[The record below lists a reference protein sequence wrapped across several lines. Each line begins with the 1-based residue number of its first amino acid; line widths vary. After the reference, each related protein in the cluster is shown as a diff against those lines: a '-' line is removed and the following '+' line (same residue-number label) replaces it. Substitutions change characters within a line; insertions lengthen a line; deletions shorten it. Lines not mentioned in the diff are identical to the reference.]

1 MLNVPTDLAYQFA
14 SRMLSSTSTI
24 AIYYYYSA
32 QKLILILLFHGGW
45 KAELK
50 WGICA
55 HTILVCPFTAL
66 TLLVECQA
74 GNVAHKKLPLSIKI
88 TQHIFLRE
96 IKFLTGLEP
105 LAYHSP

>member
-1 MLNVPTDLAYQFA
+1 MLNVPTDLAYQSA

-32 QKLILILLFHGGW
+32 QKLILILLFHAGW

-55 HTILVCPFTAL
+55 HTIFVCSLHCFNAIGWVPGGKSGA
-66 TLLVECQA
+66 
-74 GNVAHKKLPLSIKI
+74 
-88 TQHIFLRE
+88 
-96 IKFLTGLEP
+96 
-105 LAYHSP
+105 